1 VDPVSA
7 AEKEGANNMRK
18 MNLFFLP
25 MLMLSLLCACSTMK
39 QAGTKPLYDFGGITL
54 SKGIDKKGPEVAPRE
69 LSTTFTTDDPEVIA
83 FLKFRNIS
91 GIHTLRWEWI
101 APNNQ
106 PYYATEEFPVDTAE
120 GKYRKEVAAWHR
132 LTIRGDK
139 AVNLPG
145 DWEVRAFMDDKLL
158 SSMRFVLK
166 TSSLEIIPGAAQ
178 KPFPK
183 DWALVIGIEEY
194 SGLPQVNYAKRDA
207 LIVRDYFIKVL
218 GVPEENVVTL
228 IDKDAT
234 KARIEGFI
242 KQYLPENVSSETTL
256 YVYFAGHG
264 APDMAKGEPYLVPY
278 DGDTRFIEQ
287 TGYNLKSFY
296 QDLNKIKLQRIYI
309 FLDSCFSGVAARAS
323 DMLVKGARPALIHVE
338 NASIASNTI
347 VALSAA
353 DAGQLSNMYPDEK
366 HGLFTYYLLRAF
378 QGEADNN
385 SDHWVSVKELYE
397 YVKSNVSRVARRMG
411 AEQTPVIM
419 PSLETLKD
427 LAVSRSLR

>member
-1 VDPVSA
+1 
-7 AEKEGANNMRK
+7 M
-18 MNLFFLP
+18 F
-25 MLMLSLLCACSTMK
+25 SLLYACSTR
-39 QAGTKPLYDFGGITL
+39 QAGIKPEYDFGGITL
-54 SKGIDKKGPEVAPRE
+54 AKGIDKKGTTAIPRDPG
-69 LSTTFTTDDPEVIA
+69 TTFLTDDSEVIA
-83 FLKFRNIS
+83 FLKFGNMS
-91 GIHTLRWEWI
+91 GIHNLRWEWF

-106 PYYATEEFPVDTAE
+106 LYYATEEFPVDTTE
-120 GKYRKEVAAWHR
+120 GKYRREVAAWHR
-132 LTIRGDK
+132 LTLKGDK
-139 AVNLPG
+139 AGSLPG
-145 DWEVRAFMDDKLL
+145 DWEVKAFCDDRLL
-158 SSMRFVLK
+158 ASMKFSLK
-166 TSSLEIIPGAAQ
+166 TSSLENIPGAAQ

-194 SGLPQVNYAKRDA
+194 SGLPPVNYAKRDA
-207 LIVRDYFIKVL
+207 LIVKDYFIKVM
-218 GVPEENVVTL
+218 GVPEENIITL

-242 KQYLPENVSSETTL
+242 KQYLPDNVTSETTL

-287 TGYNLKSFY
+287 TGYNLKNFY
-296 QDLNKIKLQRIYI
+296 QDLNKIKLQRVYV

-347 VALSAA
+347 VALSAS
-353 DAGQLSNMYPDEK
+353 DAGQLSNMYPEEK
-366 HGLFTYYLLRAF
+366 HGLFTYYLLKAL
-378 QGEADNN
+378 QGDADTNG
-385 SDHWVSVKELYE
+385 DHWVSLKELYE

-419 PSLETLKD
+419 PSVEKLKD
-427 LAVSRSLR
+427 LAVSRSPK